1 LLPQGPLLAPKAR
14 DAAWRQE
21 IHAPRFED
29 AIMRP
34 IVLSTALALFA
45 STPAFAHAHLDSS
58 APTADAK
65 LVEPPAEITLDFS
78 EEIEPMF
85 SAIEVEDDKGAR
97 VDKGDVHTA
106 PDDAKRLV
114 VSIDARASG
123 VYKVT
128 WRVTSTDTHKSKGS
142 FNFTVGK

>member
-1 LLPQGPLLAPKAR
+1 
-14 DAAWRQE
+14 
-21 IHAPRFED
+21 
-29 AIMRP
+29 
-34 IVLSTALALFA
+34 
-45 STPAFAHAHLDSS
+45 
-58 APTADAK
+58 
-65 LVEPPAEITLDFS
+65 
-78 EEIEPMF
+78 MF

-142 FNFTVGK
+142 FNFTVDK